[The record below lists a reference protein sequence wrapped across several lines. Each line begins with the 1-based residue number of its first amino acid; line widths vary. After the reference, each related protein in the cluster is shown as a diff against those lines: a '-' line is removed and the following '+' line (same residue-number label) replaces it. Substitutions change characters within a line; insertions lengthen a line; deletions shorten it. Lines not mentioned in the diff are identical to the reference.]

1 MFVVFGQI
9 PINDAIVA
17 RYTDERWRG
26 RVYALRYVASFGAST
41 LAVPLVARFYGQ
53 SGDFTAVFRV
63 LAGLAVMTALASL
76 WLPVQRQ
83 ASAPAAA
90 PAE

>member
-41 LAVPLVARFYGQ
+41 LAVPLVARSTDRAAILRPC
-53 SGDFTAVFRV
+53 SGCSP
-63 LAGLAVMTALASL
+63 GL
-76 WLPVQRQ
+76 P
-83 ASAPAAA
+83 
-90 PAE
+90 